1 VAGSSKE
8 IGMLTIKKI
17 IITRRYLSTN
27 CWICKTI
34 YLFDLPIQ
42 NRKIMIKILEIIGLV
57 LIGGTVVS
65 FLGMIGHPLQWQV
78 FFGCAAGALAIII
91 IRKKIR
97 QRENKP

>member
-1 VAGSSKE
+1 MPGSIKE
-8 IGMLTIKKI
+8 IGMVTIKKI
-17 IITRRYLSTN
+17 IITRRYLSTD

-57 LIGGTVVS
+57 LIGGTAYS
-65 FLGMIGHPLQWQV
+65 YLFMFGNELRWPV
-78 FFGCAAGALAIII
+78 FFGCAVGALAIII
-91 IRKKIR
+91 YRKKIR

>member
-1 VAGSSKE
+1 
-8 IGMLTIKKI
+8 MLTIKKI

-42 NRKIMIKILEIIGLV
+42 NRKIMIKILVIIGLV
-57 LIGGTVVS
+57 LIGGTVYS
-65 FLGMIGHPLQWQV
+65 YLGMIGHELRWPV
-78 FFGCAAGALAIII
+78 FFGCAVGALAIII
-91 IRKKIR
+91 YRKKIR